1 MEPGLDKTGLDK
13 TGRMPLTHRQ
23 LKLFRTSVDK
33 YH

>member
-13 TGRMPLTHRQ
+13 MCRMPLTLRQ